1 MASAHAVSSEIQID
15 KVGLRKHYL
24 TLTKCQRG
32 FVRLL
37 IDWIKRPR
45 KLLVVVSGGPGTG
58 KSYVVKNTLDCV
70 RAIQLRMSFTARSAA
85 AIGGQTIHSA
95 LRLKPADLA
104 DLEKSLAN
112 ETDLLKSIEQ
122 SCGIASSFRCNVRPR
137 VIVVDEISM
146 IKAWLMYWLIDHFM
160 NGTDSSLFFVCM
172 GDPHQLAPIKSI
184 HNLFSI
190 TFSETRYEIC
200 KIHLTESKRFEPEY
214 GKLINALRKF
224 VDENDATG
232 MFDLIRERFPV
243 VEDIDHL
250 LLMRADRAMACK
262 KETVKTYNKFYLK
275 SKIGGPE
282 ILIRPDLVLKP
293 GCLVF
298 VTKNG
303 CSQVNNGTQLL
314 FRNYDPDEDVAM
326 CRDPKTNSEIK
337 VKRDYFNE
345 KFPLELGFA
354 GTIHKYQGDTIDES
368 KIVINF
374 NENKNP
380 NLVYT
385 ALSRVRQMEQILA
398 IEL

>member
-1 MASAHAVSSEIQID
+1 MASAHAVSSKIQID

-24 TLTKCQRG
+24 TLTKSQRG
-32 FVRLL
+32 FVGLL
-37 IDWIKRPR
+37 IDWIKTPR

-70 RAIQLRMSFTARSAA
+70 KAVQLRMSFTARSAV
-85 AIGGQTIHSA
+85 AIGGRTIHST
-95 LRLKPADLA
+95 LGLKVDDPCADMERS
-104 DLEKSLAN
+104 LEN

-122 SCGIASSFRCNVRPR
+122 SREIASSFRCNVHPH

-146 IKAWLMYWLIDHFM
+146 IKAWFIYWLIDFFM
-160 NGTDSSLFFVCM
+160 NRTDSPLFFVCM
-172 GDPHQLAPIKSI
+172 GDPHQLTPIKSI

-190 TFSETRYEIC
+190 TFSETKYEIC
-200 KIHLTESKRFEPEY
+200 KIHLIESKRFEPEY

-224 VDENDATG
+224 VDENDVTG
-232 MFDLIRERFPV
+232 MFDLIRKCFPV

-303 CSQVNNGTQLL
+303 CSQVNNGTQLI
-314 FRNYDPDEDVAM
+314 FRNYISDVAM

-337 VKRDYFNE
+337 VKRDYVNG

-374 NENKNP
+374 NESKNP